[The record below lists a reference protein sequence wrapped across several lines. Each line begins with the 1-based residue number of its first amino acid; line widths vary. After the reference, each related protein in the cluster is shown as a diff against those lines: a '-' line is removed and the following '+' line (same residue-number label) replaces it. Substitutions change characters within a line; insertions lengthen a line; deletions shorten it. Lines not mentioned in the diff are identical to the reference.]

1 MKKILFPLENNVLGI
16 CNPATEEISLE
27 EIIKISIPENTPY
40 KIVDEINVLP
50 QFIKCCD
57 FDQELGY
64 KVNPDRCKDYWLSLF
79 RDARLPIMEQLDIEF
94 MRAIEDGNKE
104 KQLEIS
110 EKKQKLRD
118 VTKTPLPSTLEELK
132 NTWPDILGNKIF
144 V

>member
-79 RDARLPIMEQLDIEF
+79 RDVRLPIMEQLDIEF
-94 MRAIEDGNKE
+94 IRAIEDGNKE

-110 EKKQKLRD
+110 EKKQELRD